1 MNQLVQILIEDIKP
15 KIIAIY
21 GGGFKPP
28 TKGHFG
34 VVEQTLKEY
43 PEIDEFIIYVGAG
56 VRDGITQSQS
66 LKIWDIY
73 SKYLP
78 SKVKIEPVTAPVKSV
93 MDYSKDHPED
103 KVYWILGAR
112 EGQEE
117 DLQDIAKRTKS
128 INKYPNLEVKIITSG
143 GGVSGTKTRKALM
156 DGDKDAFYN
165 LIPNIKEREQ
175 VWDILHQ
182 TLNENC
188 GCQSPLPE
196 KVWNL
201 QDGILSLTKYM
212 LENGLNISPLPKL
225 NIISNDK
232 DNADKLLGYTAY
244 YDPAAK
250 CITLYTLNRHPKDVL
265 RSYAHEMVHHMQNLE
280 NRLDSVNTTNTN
292 EDGALPD
299 IEREAYE
306 KGNMMLRNWEDSIKN
321 PKPVNK
327 VYFLDIEKYN
337 YPKTFIDKLRES
349 LHEIT
354 LSKDNA
360 VKING
365 DLTGGEFQVG
375 NKIYVYSIKNIPN
388 PYNDLGAFYNIQF
401 TPQEK
406 IISKPTKDTNPKDYI
421 KILSTM
427 YKIIVDFVEKETPKY
442 VGIASMD
449 NTGDKNYHT
458 IYANLT
464 DNKFNRIPGYFRK
477 DVNLPFNTPQGKGR
491 MVVLK
496 RKDV

>member
-34 VVEQTLKEY
+34 VVEQTLKDY
-43 PEIDEFIIYVGAG
+43 PEIDELIIYVGAG

-93 MDYSKDHPED
+93 MDYSKDHPND
-103 KVYWILGAR
+103 KVYWVLGAR
-112 EGQEE
+112 EEQEE

-128 INKYPNLEVKIITSG
+128 IDKYPNLEVKIITLG
-143 GGVSGTKTRKALM
+143 NKISGTKTRKALM
-156 DGDKDAFYN
+156 DGDKESFYN

-182 TLNENC
+182 TLNEDC
-188 GCQSPLPE
+188 GCQSSSIP

-201 QDGILSLTKYM
+201 QDGILYLTKYM

-225 NIISNDK
+225 NVISD
-232 DNADKLLGYTAY
+232 DRENADKLLGYTAY

-250 CITLYTLNRHPKDVL
+250 CITLYTLNRHPKDIL
-265 RSYAHEMVHHMQNLE
+265 RSYAHEMIHHMQNLE
-280 NRLDSVNTTNTN
+280 NRLNGVNTTNTN
-292 EDGALPD
+292 EDGTLPD

-306 KGNMMLRNWEDSIKN
+306 KGNMMLRNWEDSIKSS
-321 PKPVNK
+321 VNEI
-327 VYFLDIEKYN
+327 YFLDIPKFN
-337 YPKTFIDKLRES
+337 QPKTFVDNLHES
-349 LHEIT
+349 LYEIT

-388 PYNDLGAFYNIQF
+388 PYKDLGAFYNIQF

-406 IISKPTKDTNPKDYI
+406 IVSKPTKDTNPKDYI

-427 YKIIVDFVEKETPKY
+427 YKIIVDFAEKEKPEY
-442 VGIASMD
+442 IGIASMD
-449 NTGDKNYHT
+449 NVGDKNYHT

-464 DNKFNRIPGYFRK
+464 NNKFNRIPGYFRK
-477 DVNLPFNTPQGKGR
+477 DVSLEFNTPNGKGR
-491 MVVLK
+491 FVVLK
-496 RKDV
+496 RKD

>member
-1 MNQLVQILIEDIKP
+1 
-15 KIIAIY
+15 
-21 GGGFKPP
+21 
-28 TKGHFG
+28 
-34 VVEQTLKEY
+34 
-43 PEIDEFIIYVGAG
+43 
-56 VRDGITQSQS
+56 
-66 LKIWDIY
+66 
-73 SKYLP
+73 
-78 SKVKIEPVTAPVKSV
+78 
-93 MDYSKDHPED
+93 
-103 KVYWILGAR
+103 
-112 EGQEE
+112 
-117 DLQDIAKRTKS
+117 
-128 INKYPNLEVKIITSG
+128 
-143 GGVSGTKTRKALM
+143 
-156 DGDKDAFYN
+156 
-165 LIPNIKEREQ
+165 
-175 VWDILHQ
+175 
-182 TLNENC
+182 
-188 GCQSPLPE
+188 
-196 KVWNL
+196 
-201 QDGILSLTKYM
+201 
-212 LENGLNISPLPKL
+212 
-225 NIISNDK
+225 
-232 DNADKLLGYTAY
+232 
-244 YDPAAK
+244 
-250 CITLYTLNRHPKDVL
+250 
-265 RSYAHEMVHHMQNLE
+265 
-280 NRLDSVNTTNTN
+280 
-292 EDGALPD
+292 
-299 IEREAYE
+299 
-306 KGNMMLRNWEDSIKN
+306 MLRNWEDSIKN

-477 DVNLPFNTPQGKGR
+477 DVNLEFNTPHGKGR
-491 MVVLK
+491 FVVLK
-496 RKDV
+496 RKD